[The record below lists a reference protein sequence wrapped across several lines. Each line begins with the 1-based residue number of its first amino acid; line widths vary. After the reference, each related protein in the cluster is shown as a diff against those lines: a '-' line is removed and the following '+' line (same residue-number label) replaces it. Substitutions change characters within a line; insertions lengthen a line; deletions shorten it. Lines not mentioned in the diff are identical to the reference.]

1 MPTLPHYLITT
12 VILTFLVVAPAR
24 SGEYPNDRWKEHRTA
39 IGTCLINHADN
50 GTLDQIL
57 TEAMAMEVKGGT
69 EKPEADYVNSKYVP
83 KGYQSIVYS
92 WGGTRTKDMTVM
104 GKTITINI
112 TDDISFGSVRQMNPE
127 YFDNSYRTPTE
138 EDKQRMREQMAKA
151 LDTSAAAATE
161 THKKAGSALVENM
174 MDGMAYESVDGIG
187 DDAAWDIKESKLI
200 VLTGDVVFD
209 VKVDLEFDWRSNM
222 KRAIPL
228 ARKILAACQ

>member
-228 ARKILAACQ
+228 AKKILAACQ

>member
-1 MPTLPHYLITT
+1 MNRLPLNLIASAIVTLCVFATAT
-12 VILTFLVVAPAR
+12 A
-24 SGEYPNDRWKEHRTA
+24 GEYPNNKWKEHRTA
-39 IGTCLINHADN
+39 VGSCLIKHADN

-57 TEAMAMEVKGGT
+57 SEALAMEVKGGT
-69 EKPEADYVNSKYVP
+69 DKPEVDYVNSKYVP

-92 WGGTRTKDMTVM
+92 WGGTRTKEMTVM
-104 GKTITINI
+104 GKTITVNI
-112 TDDISFGSVRQMNPE
+112 TDDVSFGSIRQMNPE

-174 MDGMAYESVDGIG
+174 MEGMAYEAVDGIG
-187 DDAAWDIKESKLI
+187 DDAAWDIKGSKLI

>member
-1 MPTLPHYLITT
+1 M
-12 VILTFLVVAPAR
+12 
-24 SGEYPNDRWKEHRTA
+24 
-39 IGTCLINHADN
+39 
-50 GTLDQIL
+50 
-57 TEAMAMEVKGGT
+57 KGGT

-92 WGGTRTKDMTVM
+92 WPGTRTKDMTVM
-104 GKTITINI
+104 GKTITIDI
-112 TDDISFGSVRQMNPE
+112 TDDVAFGSVRQMNPK

-151 LDTSAAAATE
+151 LDTSAAAAAE

-174 MDGMAYESVDGIG
+174 MEGMAYEAVDGLG
-187 DDAAWDIKESKLI
+187 DDAAWDLKESKLI
-200 VLTGDVVFD
+200 ILTGDVVFD
-209 VKVDLEFDWRSNM
+209 VKVDLEFDWRSNL